1 MSRNAWWNAKGRAAD
16 TSGGPVLVTGASSGL
31 GRECALDLERRGFEV
46 LAGVRRVEDGEKL
59 LARSSRGRLEYAII
73 DVTDEESVEASAEF
87 VRSRHPG
94 LRGLVNNAGIAVS
107 APLETVDSAT
117 LRRQLE
123 TNVVG
128 QLAMVR
134 AHLPHLRRSRG
145 RIVNIT
151 SGLGRVAIPYLG
163 AYAAAQFAKE
173 ALSDALRRELA
184 TSGVGVS
191 VVQPGAIMTP
201 IWGKIS
207 ALADDALSSA
217 PPAVAAVYRAS
228 FTAFLKANAGAAAE
242 STTTPQQFAD
252 AVARALTDSVPRTRY
267 RVGPDARTADLLSR
281 ILPDRLLDRRF
292 AAVPPTREEWEKA
305 GPVPRP
311 DDRTPW
317 PY

>member
-1 MSRNAWWNAKGRAAD
+1 MSEKREASEEA
-16 TSGGPVLVTGASSGL
+16 GPVLITGASSGL
-31 GRECALDLERRGFEV
+31 GRACALDLERRGFGV

-59 LARSSRGRLEYAII
+59 VAASSRGRLEYAVV
-73 DVTDEESVEASAEF
+73 DVTDEDSVEACADL
-87 VRSRHPG
+87 VASRYPG

-107 APLETVDSAT
+107 APLECVDSAT

-134 AHLPHLRRSRG
+134 AHLPHLRRARG

-184 TSGVGVS
+184 DSGVRVS

-201 IWGKIS
+201 IWGKIAS
-207 ALADDALSSA
+207 VADEALRGAA
-217 PPAVAAVYRAS
+217 PGVASVYRAS
-228 FTAFLKANAGAAAE
+228 FSAFLAANAEAAAQ
-242 STTTPQQFAD
+242 SGTTPERFA
-252 AVARALTDSVPRTRY
+252 ATVARALTDPVPRTRY
-267 RVGPDARTADLLSR
+267 RVGADAWTADVLSR
-281 ILPDRLLDRRF
+281 VLPDRLLDRRF
-292 AAVPPTREEWEKA
+292 AAIPPTRADWEAADALRSSPEE
-305 GPVPRP
+305 
-311 DDRTPW
+311 
-317 PY
+317 

>member
-1 MSRNAWWNAKGRAAD
+1 M
-16 TSGGPVLVTGASSGL
+16 LVTGASSGL
-31 GRECALDLERRGFEV
+31 GRECALDLEQRGFEV
-46 LAGVRRVEDGEKL
+46 LAGVRRAEDGEKL
-59 LARSSRGRLEYAII
+59 VAQSSHGRLEYALI
-73 DVTDEESVEASAEF
+73 DVTDEESVTASAEL
-87 VRSRHPG
+87 VRSRHRG

-107 APLETVDSAT
+107 APLECVDSPT
-117 LRRQLE
+117 FRRQLE

-134 AHLPHLRRSRG
+134 AHLPLLRQSRG

-184 TSGVGVS
+184 ASGVHVS

-201 IWGKIS
+201 IWSKIS
-207 ALADDALSSA
+207 SLADDALESA

-228 FTAFLKANAGAAAE
+228 FSAFLKANAGAAAV
-242 STTTPQQFAD
+242 STTTPQQFAA
-252 AVARALTDSVPRTRY
+252 AVARALTDPRPRTRY
-267 RVGPDARTADLLSR
+267 RVGSDARTADLLSR

-292 AAVPPTREEWEKA
+292 AAIPPTREDWERA
-305 GPVPRP
+305 GAVPSSG
-311 DDRTPW
+311 DHGDRAGRR
-317 PY
+317 